1 MKTLFALT
9 VLLCLVA
16 CSSDDDD
23 EPSFGVGEM
32 KGAIEGTWTGTITI
46 NDVSTEATLKLTYQS
61 PGAQTACG
69 NRVLSS
75 DEKTKFYPGVALNCI
90 DSTQM
95 NVTGIFSTADKTYNA
110 VAVEGDYTA
119 YGNSADSGDLQLSSK
134 EGSLYLHRDN
144 SGVLDGTLQVS
155 SDESHDL
162 SLHR

>member
-1 MKTLFALT
+1 MKTLLALT
-9 VLLCLVA
+9 ALLCSVA
-16 CSSDDDD
+16 CSTDD
-23 EPSFGVGEM
+23 EPSFGVAEM

-46 NDVSTEATLKLTYQS
+46 NDVSTQATLKLTYQS

-69 NRVLSS
+69 NRVLAAG
-75 DEKTKFYPGVALNCI
+75 ENTKLYPGVALNCI

-119 YGNSADSGDLQLSSK
+119 HGNSADYGDLRLSSK
-134 EGSLYLHRDN
+134 EGALYLHRDN
-144 SGVLDGTLQVS
+144 NGVLDGTLQVS
-155 SDESHDL
+155 SDESHDM